1 MSRSEDSGGNKDMTD
16 RKIDKRWPERN
27 RSLSPER
34 EKDSYMLCS
43 GLIIS
48 KTLVHCAKF
57 DVLKTLND
65 EFHERGGICVALGHV
80 HN

>member
-1 MSRSEDSGGNKDMTD
+1 MTD
-16 RKIDKRWPERN
+16 SKIDKRWPERV
-27 RSLSPER
+27 RSVPESM
-34 EKDSYMLCS
+34 KNSCYMLCS
-43 GLIIS
+43 GKLIS

-57 DVLKTLND
+57 DVIKTLND